1 MNLFSVDL
9 TFSDSLIVFVIGMI
23 IIFLVL
29 AVLVLTVM
37 AYVGVFKLFDRK
49 KSNKKDESVSE
60 SAASD
65 QAANQDDAE
74 LVAAISAAI
83 AAVYAAEAPDGEIPP
98 FRVKSIISKWS
109 VLRKTIFEGMFIP
122 KISESSLRIR
132 ASSFGLILSRFI
144 KDIFTSGLF
153 SS

>member
-65 QAANQDDAE
+65 QAA
-74 LVAAISAAI
+74 
-83 AAVYAAEAPDGEIPP
+83 EI
-98 FRVKSIISKWS
+98 
-109 VLRKTIFEGMFIP
+109 G
-122 KISESSLRIR
+122 R
-132 ASSFGLILSRFI
+132 ASCRERV
-144 KDIFTSGLF
+144 
-153 SS
+153 